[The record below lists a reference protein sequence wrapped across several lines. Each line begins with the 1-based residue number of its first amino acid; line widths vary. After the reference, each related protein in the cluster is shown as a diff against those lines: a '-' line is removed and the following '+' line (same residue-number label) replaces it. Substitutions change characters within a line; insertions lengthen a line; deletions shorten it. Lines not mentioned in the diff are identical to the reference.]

1 MDTVVHPIQACREV
15 FLRPNRVFATLL
27 LKNNW
32 SWFPFLLVMAMA
44 LLPSYLYF
52 NFVDF
57 EWYKELIINTNY
69 ADISP
74 SEQQNIRLHLD
85 KNQVTS
91 FAFISGGL
99 GYVIL
104 NAILAAYL
112 YMSCR
117 SDEDNVQG
125 FSDWYGF
132 SWWVSMPSVL
142 AGLLTV
148 LTILL
153 ANDNQLSYADTS
165 PTALSYWLGT
175 DIASNWFTY
184 LQTIRLENFWSIY
197 LIAVGISQW
206 TRFNT
211 RRAFI
216 VASAPYL
223 LIWIVWA
230 GFKLS

>member
-1 MDTVVHPIQACREV
+1 METISHPLQACRQV
-15 FLRPNRVFATLL
+15 FLRPNRVFATILI
-27 LKNNW
+27 KHNW
-32 SWFPFLLVMAMA
+32 SWFPFLIVMVMAI
-44 LLPSYLYF
+44 LPSYLYF

-57 EWYKELIINTNY
+57 DWYKELIINTNY

-74 SEQQNIRLHLD
+74 AEQQNIRLSMN
-85 KNQVTS
+85 KQQVLS
-91 FAFISGGL
+91 FALVGGGL

-112 YMSCR
+112 YLSCR
-117 SDEDNVQG
+117 SDEENVQG

-132 SWWVSMPSVL
+132 SWWVSMPGVL
-142 AGLLTV
+142 AGFLTV

-153 ANDNQLSYADTS
+153 ASDNQLSYADTS

-175 DIASNWFTY
+175 DITSSWFTY
-184 LQTIRLENFWSIY
+184 LQTIRVESIWSIY

-206 TRFNT
+206 TRFNS
-211 RRAFI
+211 RHAFI
-216 VASAPYL
+216 IASAPYL